1 MVNLTSNKICC
12 LNTSHPL
19 GHKLEPLEMVYI
31 QMILN
36 SFSDNWIVLDA
47 IVCLIVEL
55 ILGYFIDGGSADK

>member
-1 MVNLTSNKICC
+1 M
-12 LNTSHPL
+12 SHPL